1 MPIDA
6 REEEM
11 SKLQMIYAMLVVL
24 GMSAANFNGYAVTAM
39 FNGKQAANRGVNEYH
54 K

>member
-1 MPIDA
+1 
-6 REEEM
+6 M
-11 SKLQMIYAMLVVL
+11 SKLQMVYAALVVL

-39 FNGKQAANRGVNEYH
+39 FNGKQTANRDANAYH